1 VTRESDTLKG
11 VTRRLVLN
19 VAPILFEDGD
29 IAVEVHPYSGKEHL
43 DDLRERTRTTH
54 VVRRDGGQRILCAP
68 TAVDALSTGGA
79 AESVRISRHLGLA
92 AELVRDA
99 LLNYVKTF
107 DRVIIKREPISFLAD
122 GPSDELLGPCLPAGA
137 VRPPWLS
144 CHTLFEV
151 TPRRLGF
158 SQDHHLLA
166 LAPAV
171 RTRRVISANCKIL
184 LAAGISPLGLY
195 VGRLVPQTDARL
207 APRFELAGKVAE
219 IAGGQ
224 LLLDDA
230 RPGLSALRDEE
241 AFLDPTVAAFGR
253 CLEVLHGSK
262 APEIME
268 ALASQRGSL
277 SSGDK
282 RLAKLRRFV
291 AFLGQKT
298 FSLAPGVPFKVGAF
312 LAEGRNGFPRVITAG
327 TPVYV
332 FDPTGARTS
341 SYNSRGLQDYGPYS
355 AQTFTPNRPRVCVV
369 CQRALK
375 GQVEQFLH
383 KFFNGIPGRDSSA
396 VFSKGLI
403 GEYRLEG
410 CTTEFFLTEGESADA
425 YQRAAQHAIEF
436 ATEKD
441 LKWDLALVQ
450 SYERTHEM
458 PGPVNPYLVTK
469 ATFLA
474 QNVPTQEFEIET
486 AQSSENQL
494 RYSLSNMALATY
506 AKLNGVPWL
515 LKASPPIAHELV
527 IGLGSAQIGQGRL
540 GDRQRVVG
548 ITTVFTGD
556 GNYWLSNLSGAV
568 SYDDYPQAVLS
579 SLRKA
584 VEHASKVL
592 NWQPRDHIRLIFH
605 TFKPFKDVEAEA
617 VTALTTEL
625 GDYDVET
632 AFIHVVED
640 HPYLLFDE
648 AQPGMPSFGSDQRKG
663 ILAPPRG
670 TFFQLDRREVLI
682 SLTGP
687 KELKQPS
694 DGIPRPLLLKLHRAS
709 TFTDLTYL
717 SRQVFAFACHSW
729 RSFLPAPRPV
739 TILYSDL
746 LARLLGRLETV
757 PRWNPDCMLGRIG
770 RTRWFL

>member
-1 VTRESDTLKG
+1 
-11 VTRRLVLN
+11 LV
-19 VAPILFEDGD
+19 
-29 IAVEVHPYSGKEHL
+29 
-43 DDLRERTRTTH
+43 
-54 VVRRDGGQRILCAP
+54 
-68 TAVDALSTGGA
+68 
-79 AESVRISRHLGLA
+79 ESVRISRQLGLA
-92 AELVRDA
+92 AELVRNA
-99 LLNYVKTF
+99 LLNYFKTF
-107 DRVIIKREPISFLAD
+107 DRVIIKRDPITFLAG
-122 GPSDELLGPCLPAGA
+122 GPTDELLGPCLPEGA
-137 VRPPWLS
+137 RASRWLS

-158 SQDHHLLA
+158 SPDHHLLG

-171 RTRRVISANCKIL
+171 RTRRAISADCRTL
-184 LAAGISPLGLY
+184 LAAGISPVGLY
-195 VGRLVPQTDARL
+195 VGRLVPQADGRL
-207 APRFELAGKVAE
+207 APRFELAGKVAR
-219 IAGGQ
+219 IAGDQ
-224 LLLDDA
+224 LVLEDA
-230 RPGLSALRDEE
+230 RPGLPTLPCGE
-241 AFLDPTVAAFGR
+241 AYLDPTVGAFER
-253 CLEVLHGSK
+253 CLQGLHGSK
-262 APEIME
+262 ASGIID
-268 ALASQRGSL
+268 ALGAQRASL
-277 SSGDK
+277 SRGDK
-282 RLAKLRRFV
+282 RLAKLRKFV
-291 AFLGQKT
+291 TFLGQKV
-298 FSLAPGVPFKVGAF
+298 FSLAPGISFKVGGF
-312 LAEGRNGFPRVITAG
+312 LAEGRTGFPRVMTAS

-410 CTTEFFLTEGESADA
+410 CSTEFFLAEGESAEA
-425 YQRAAQHAIEF
+425 YQRAAQRALEF

-450 SYERTHEM
+450 SYERTHDM

-474 QNVPTQEFEIET
+474 QHVPTQEFEIET
-486 AQSSENQL
+486 AQSNENQL

-527 IGLGSAQIGQGRL
+527 IGLGSAQIGEGRL

-568 SYDDYPQAVLS
+568 SYDDYPEAVLS

-592 NWQPRDHIRLIFH
+592 NWQPRDHVRLIFH
-605 TFKPFKDVEAEA
+605 TFKPFRDVEAEA
-617 VTALTTEL
+617 VTALAAEL

-640 HPYLLFDE
+640 HPFLLFDE
-648 AQPGMPSFGSDQRKG
+648 AQPGVPSFGTDQKKG
-663 ILAPPRG
+663 VLAPPRG
-670 TFFQLDRREVLI
+670 SFVQLDRREVLI
-682 SLTGP
+682 SLTGA

-694 DGIPRPLLLKLHRAS
+694 DGMPRPLLLRLHRAS